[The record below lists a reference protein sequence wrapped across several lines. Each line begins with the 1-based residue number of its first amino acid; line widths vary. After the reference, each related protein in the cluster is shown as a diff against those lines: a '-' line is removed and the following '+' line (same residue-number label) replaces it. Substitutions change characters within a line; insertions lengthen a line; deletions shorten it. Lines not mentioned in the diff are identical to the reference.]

1 MADEHEKDIRNRLC
15 RLLYAGQAGRSL
27 LRGIPLD
34 NASSHARTLYDLV
47 GEVKYE
53 VIQDNT
59 RWNPRPEMLRDLI
72 GGMIPAI
79 VLRSDAHEASGE
91 NRILVEVKKDLPL
104 GHGVADSQAVR
115 YFLYLL
121 AMTHQQ
127 PERQDMT
134 RALLLAAPSDWFHEG
149 RTAEAWREFRERF
162 APLANAFEITLGE
175 IHTERLPADPWQ

>member
-15 RLLYAGQAGRSL
+15 RLLYAGQTGRSL
-27 LRGIPLD
+27 LRAIPLD
-34 NASSHARTLYDLV
+34 NASSQARTLYDLA
-47 GEVKYE
+47 GEVNYE

-72 GGMIPAI
+72 GDMIPAI

-121 AMTHQQ
+121 AMTRQQ
-127 PERQDMT
+127 PERPDMA
-134 RALLLAAPSDWFHEG
+134 RALLGYNAHTPSASGSVQPVFPG
-149 RTAEAWREFRERF
+149 GPRGLLLNVCGLR
-162 APLANAFEITLGE
+162 
-175 IHTERLPADPWQ
+175 PAG